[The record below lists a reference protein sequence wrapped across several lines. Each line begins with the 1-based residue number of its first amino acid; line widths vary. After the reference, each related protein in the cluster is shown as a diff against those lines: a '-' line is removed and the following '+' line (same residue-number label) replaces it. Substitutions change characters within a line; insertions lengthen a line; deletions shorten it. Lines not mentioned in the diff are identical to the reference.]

1 MDLFRQLI
9 TNGCLSLI
17 TSPKAVILWQTAAI
31 FFLCTMAKL
40 FLFSCLV
47 KRCQTVSKPS
57 GTDNQHT
64 QSPQLNNAPEAPV
77 CCQGSSFWH
86 CVFIVK
92 TFIAPRVR
100 QTVMVQ
106 LFLLRWKSS
115 SLVFQPGGSKVCVA
129 QPLIQSWKCF
139 SFNNSQLAY

>member
-1 MDLFRQLI
+1 MAD
-9 TNGCLSLI
+9 GCNFFSLHYG
-17 TSPKAVILWQTAAI
+17 K
-31 FFLCTMAKL
+31 FFM
-40 FLFSCLV
+40 FSCLV

-64 QSPQLNNAPEAPV
+64 QSPLLNNAPEAPV

-115 SLVFQPGGSKVCVA
+115 SLVFQPGGAKVCVA
-129 QPLIQSWKCF
+129 QPRIQSWKCF
-139 SFNNSQLAY
+139 SFNNSQLTY